1 MDLDIGKLLK
11 NDTSSKTLQID
22 KDIEGILIGRDRTK
36 LYIDLSPFGTG
47 VIYKVDLTDTPLSK
61 TIKNFEIGTKV
72 KAKIISL
79 ENEEGFV
86 ELSLKELGE
95 QAVLEEFLKKADGKE
110 IVFGKITGA
119 NKGGL
124 MIDIGGMTGFL
135 PSSQLSPEHYPRAAS
150 GGSEEILKKLQELI
164 GKELKLR
171 ILSADTQKQSFI
183 LSEKLALEGDLR
195 KKLEKFKEGDVVSG
209 EITGV
214 TDFGAFVKFG
224 EGLEGLVH
232 ISELDWRL
240 ISNPKESLKV
250 GDKVNAK
257 IIKIAH
263 NEVSLSMKALKKD
276 PWENIE
282 KDYPVGKN
290 VKATIREINPFG
302 AFAFLNDSIH
312 GLAHISQFG
321 SQKRMSEALK
331 AGKEYEFEIIS
342 LESKDHRMGLKLL
355 DKKADKKTEAKK
367 KKQTRTTKE

>member
-22 KDIEGILIGRDRTK
+22 KDVEGTLIGRDRTK

-47 VIYKVDLTDTPLSK
+47 VIYKMDLTDTPLSK
-61 TIKNFEIGTKV
+61 AIKNFEIGAKV
-72 KAKIISL
+72 KAKIVIL
-79 ENEEGFV
+79 ENEEGFI
-86 ELSLKELGE
+86 ELSLKELSE
-95 QAVLEEFLKKADGKE
+95 QAVLEEFLKKAEGKE
-110 IVFGKITGA
+110 IVSGKITGA

-124 MIDIGGMTGFL
+124 MVDIGGMTGFL
-135 PSSQLSPEHYPRAAS
+135 PSSQLAPEHYPRAVS

-171 ILSADTQKQSFI
+171 ILSVDSQKQSFI

-195 KKLEKFKEGDVVSG
+195 KKLEKFKEGDVISG

-240 ISNPKESLKV
+240 ISDPKDSLRV
-250 GDKVNAK
+250 GDKVKAK

-263 NEVSLSMKALKKD
+263 NEVSLSIKALKKD

-282 KDYPVGKN
+282 KDYPAGKH
-290 VKATIREINPFG
+290 VKATIREIHPFG
-302 AFAFLNDSIH
+302 AFAFLSDSIH
-312 GLAHISQFG
+312 GLVHISQFG
-321 SQKRMSEALK
+321 SQKRMDQTLEI
-331 AGKEYEFEIIS
+331 GKEYEFEIIS

-355 DKKADKKTEAKK
+355 NQKGDKKTEDKK
-367 KKQTRTTKE
+367 KKQP